1 MSVDFSK
8 HPIYFFDDDDKNYD
22 KELVEKRE
30 SFGGGLP
37 PIKFVPIE
45 GGHETSLPPGV
56 FEGAAVPALRYYAG
70 AGFLNLTAGAQAA
83 LVGDPH
89 PHVTGV
95 NLTLGCC
102 PYVHGRGGD
111 GHPIALVF
119 DWDKTLTL
127 RNGGYNGTLSL
138 ETQAKLLGEG
148 WDTKKLAKWYLHDPD
163 DATRIENLSS
173 FFRAAQTA
181 EVPIFILTKNSLGKS
196 DMFGGNRKLLS
207 DILKEGL
214 NLERAPVPPQ
224 NIICSDQKTATIM
237 NDIIL
242 HRLRERIAFLRTKYR
257 LEMGNKQARGRASP
271 APGTP
276 RGSATAPAQDLT
288 PGKGSKRGDQKGR
301 DNQRL
306 SQHRG
311 MLKSDPPSAGDA
323 AAANADAEMGGGRRK
338 TRRRKRKKRKRRRRR
353 TRRRHRND
361 FDKELKRVIAQHR
374 RYQIARGDKRFKA
387 TRRLVKWSR
396 PNKTKRK
403 NRVYYRK
410 RKSRKKR

>member
-242 HRLRERIAFLRTKYR
+242 HRLRERVAFLR
-257 LEMGNKQARGRASP
+257 ENAQAAAGGRITPPSSGAASAASP
-271 APGTP
+271 L
-276 RGSATAPAQDLT
+276 SPAKS
-288 PGKGSKRGDQKGR
+288 PKGR
-301 DNQRL
+301 GASPGALGGVARAL
-306 SQHRG
+306 GGR
-311 MLKSDPPSAGDA
+311 A
-323 AAANADAEMGGGRRK
+323 AAAGEEKGGGDDQRQRGKGRK

-387 TRRLVKWSR
+387 TKRLVKWSR

>member
-242 HRLRERIAFLRTKYR
+242 HRLRERVAFLR
-257 LEMGNKQARGRASP
+257 ENAQAAAGGRITPPSSGAASAANPLSPAKPPKGRGASP
-271 APGTP
+271 GALGGVA
-276 RGSATAPAQDLT
+276 RALG
-288 PGKGSKRGDQKGR
+288 GR
-301 DNQRL
+301 
-306 SQHRG
+306 
-311 MLKSDPPSAGDA
+311 A
-323 AAANADAEMGGGRRK
+323 AAAGEEKGGGDDQRQRGKGRK

-387 TRRLVKWSR
+387 TKRLVKWSR